1 MNSIAAAEM
10 PPTDL
15 DSPGPVSSSLPA
27 PIRRA
32 APPPMRLT
40 APVLSNVDLP
50 LSRAVCGDDLRK
62 AMAATTI
69 AWIFGN
75 VWVVATSNASI
86 TQFAKSL
93 GANPFQ
99 FGLLSALPY
108 LASLL
113 SLPAVMLIERTGQ
126 RRRIFFF
133 GLYFQRGLWIAI
145 GLLPVW
151 MISQF
156 GWAARGE
163 SLTVFL
169 LLILLM
175 HAGNAVGGPAW
186 VSWMADVIPGRT
198 RGKYF
203 ARRRQWSL
211 LLAIPAAWF
220 VGWLLDHKAAQG
232 DAGQTMFWCAMV
244 FVAAAFFGLADIAL
258 FHMVPDVNK
267 TPRTG
272 AQLFAALKEPLHNKQ
287 YLWFAGYIATLMFA
301 FVPMGQF
308 LTLYAL
314 EKVELKNSG
323 VQMMFLVVPM
333 LAQLIIL
340 PAWGKAADRM
350 GKKPLLVVATLG
362 LVPVG
367 VGWSLLSTG
376 NIWLGFVLAAAG
388 TALWTGV
395 EIANFNLVLEFSG
408 NTVQANGSGAKTG
421 GSAYHA
427 VNSVI
432 LNAAAVLGGLTWGAI
447 AQWLKDWHWTPVSG
461 SKTFTSYDVLFV
473 LSGVLRLA
481 AVVVFLPHI
490 KEPKARPTREALRF
504 MGSNIYNNLFNA
516 VLGPLRMIR
525 PRRGQTYEAK
535 GAMRRAA

>member
-1 MNSIAAAEM
+1 MRSSQVALS
-10 PPTDL
+10 PPCRLAPESEGTASPDGPIG
-15 DSPGPVSSSLPA
+15 DSCRASPDGSADLPA
-27 PIRRA
+27 AR
-32 APPPMRLT
+32 
-40 APVLSNVDLP
+40 PVTGG
-50 LSRAVCGDDLRK
+50 ALRN
-62 AMAATTI
+62 AMAATTL

-75 VWVVATSNASI
+75 VWFVATSNASI
-86 TQFAKSL
+86 TQYAKAM
-93 GANPFQ
+93 GASPFQ
-99 FGLLSALPY
+99 FGLLTALPY

-145 GLLPVW
+145 ALVPVW
-151 MISQF
+151 MVGRF

-163 SLTVFL
+163 TLSVFL
-169 LLILLM
+169 ILILLM

-211 LLAIPAAWF
+211 MLAIPAAWF
-220 VGWLLDHKAAQG
+220 VGWLLDRNASGG
-232 DAGQTMFWCAMV
+232 DAAATMRWCAIV
-244 FVAAAFFGLADIAL
+244 FMVAAVFGLADIAL
-258 FHMVPDVNK
+258 FHTGPDVPK
-267 TPRTG
+267 APRTG
-272 AQLFAALKEPLHNKQ
+272 AQLFAAIREPLHNKQ

-301 FVPMGQF
+301 FVPLGQF
-308 LTLYAL
+308 LTLYAI
-314 EKVELKNSG
+314 ERVELKNSG

-333 LAQLIIL
+333 LAQLVVL

-350 GKKPLLVVATLG
+350 GKKPLLIVATLG

-367 VGWSLLSTG
+367 VGWCLLSAG
-376 NIWLGFVLAAAG
+376 NVWLGFVLAAAG

-408 NTVQANGSGAKTG
+408 TGGDGGARKSSGGGG

-427 VNSVI
+427 VNSLI
-432 LNAAAVLGGLTWGAI
+432 LNMAAVLGGLTWGAI

-461 SKTFTSYDVLFV
+461 SKTFTSYDVLFL

-481 AVVVFLPHI
+481 AVVVFLPRIH
-490 KEPKARPTREALRF
+490 EPKARPTREALRF
-504 MGSNIYNNLFNA
+504 MGSNIYNNVFNA
-516 VLGPLRMIR
+516 ILQPLRLIR
-525 PRRGQTYEAK
+525 PRPRESYRVRT
-535 GAMRRAA
+535 MRKAA